1 MRFTILTL
9 TAVLCLALVSSHPLP
24 EDGLRSEALDRLV
37 MTEADSEAA
46 LRSKRTIGILRQLF
60 PDISQRI
67 ESKVNSIIGE
77 IIRVLGPVI
86 LRNLLGG
93 GMGNTSG
100 VERSDEGTSVV
111 GKSPFD
117 DDEEDESTSA
127 GSNNASKVSISLPTF
142 PPDEEETFNSSSS
155 TTSSSIMTAESRAN
169 IDVNPESENRV
180 NEIGS
185 ESQNNEVRVQFA
197 DEVPSDS
204 SPQELTPLDETE
216 TEEDENRNK
225 RFLFGFGGGS
235 GGGAGSGNFL
245 FDIIRQAADG
255 AARAAGTVYRVVAG
269 TQSLGLGLS
278 ASRDVG
284 PAAPAAAN
292 PGGTGTPMSGASSTA
307 APGAGILPPLVAGS
321 GSNQLSGSSSS
332 DTHDV
337 GKSDEHE
344 AVPGPVTR
352 FFVIANRGLS
362 NLVQDLILVTS
373 GSHKRAFRQLQG
385 ATDYLHHLRSHMS
398 TGMRKHEHHR
408 RATFA
413 SRSTG
418 TTLATEPISRCCPL
432 VPEILNS
439 ISSSM
444 AVELFAKHKTLRRQT
459 HSPKAIDSIPFDFIY
474 SLV

>member
-37 MTEADSEAA
+37 MAEADSEAA

-86 LRNLLGG
+86 LRNILGG
-93 GMGNTSG
+93 GMDNTAG
-100 VERSDEGTSVV
+100 IERSDEGTSVV
-111 GKSPFD
+111 GMSPFGD
-117 DDEEDESTSA
+117 DEDESTSA

-155 TTSSSIMTAESRAN
+155 TTSAESRAN

-197 DEVPSDS
+197 DEVSSDS

-225 RFLFGFGGGS
+225 RFLFGFGGGADR
-235 GGGAGSGNFL
+235 GAGSGNFL

-284 PAAPAAAN
+284 PTAPVAAN

-321 GSNQLSGSSSS
+321 GSNQLGGSSSS
-332 DTHDV
+332 DTHD

-385 ATDYLHHLRSHMS
+385 ATDYLHHLRSHLS
-398 TGMRKHEHHR
+398 TGMRKHKRHHR

-418 TTLATEPISRCCPL
+418 TTLATEPIS
-432 VPEILNS
+432 
-439 ISSSM
+439 
-444 AVELFAKHKTLRRQT
+444 
-459 HSPKAIDSIPFDFIY
+459 
-474 SLV
+474 